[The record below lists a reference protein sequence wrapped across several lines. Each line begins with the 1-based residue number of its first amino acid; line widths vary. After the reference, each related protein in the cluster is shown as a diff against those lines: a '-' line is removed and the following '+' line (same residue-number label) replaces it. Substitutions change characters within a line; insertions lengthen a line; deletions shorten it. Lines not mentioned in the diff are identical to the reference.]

1 MPEPTA
7 CSCSGCDGRSGSV
20 ERVSSHK
27 LAPSILS
34 ADFACLADD
43 VMRVAPEA
51 DLLHVDV
58 MDGHFVPN
66 LTIGPPVVAA
76 LRARTDLFLD
86 CHLMVDNP
94 GVLLAGFADAGA
106 DRCIVHVELGDPRPL
121 FDELRKRDVGVGI
134 TLNPDT
140 PVDAVLPYLDDV
152 DLLLVMSVHPGW
164 GGQSF
169 IPQVL
174 DKVRAARA
182 VIDERALAV
191 EIEIDGGIH
200 EQTAPLA
207 AAAGVDI
214 LVAGSAIFHAD
225 DPLEAAR
232 RIRRAAWPDAA

>member
-1 MPEPTA
+1 M
-7 CSCSGCDGRSGSV
+7 SR
-20 ERVSSHK
+20 K

-34 ADFACLADD
+34 ADFAYLADQ
-43 VMRVAPEA
+43 VARVAPEA

-76 LRARTDLFLD
+76 LRERTELFLD

-94 GVLLAGFADAGA
+94 QVLMADFAAAGA

-121 FDELRKRDVGVGI
+121 FAQMRGLGLGVG
-134 TLNPDT
+134 LVLSPPT
-140 PVDAVLPYLDDV
+140 PVGAVLGYLDDI
-152 DLLLVMSVHPGW
+152 DLLLVMSVNPGW

-169 IPQVL
+169 IPEVL
-174 DKVRAARA
+174 DKVRVARR
-182 VIDERALAV
+182 VIDERGLAV
-191 EIEIDGGIH
+191 EIEIDGGMQ

-214 LVAGSAIFHAD
+214 VVAGSAIFHAD
-225 DPLEAAR
+225 DPLDAAR
-232 RIRRAAWPDAA
+232 RIRTAAWPGD